1 MEGYECSQTIGG
13 GLNVRHGQSGVL
25 QGEPHAHL
33 GVPVLSAETGRQMM
47 RQGPKSPSRVGVLL
61 LDSQL
66 RPVHFNAESASILS
80 YPKKLRDFP
89 SLDAVMPAIN
99 GQLGNPSIPAS
110 PDGFT
115 SGRREYIC
123 RAFLLDSANRATSR
137 VGPRF
142 VVILE
147 RIPRPP
153 QIDLSKW
160 SEQYQLTTRER
171 ETVEHVLK
179 GLSNKE
185 IASKMSISPSTVK
198 SFLKLI
204 MVKVGASN
212 RAGIIAKMR

>member
-1 MEGYECSQTIGG
+1 MK
-13 GLNVRHGQSGVL
+13 
-25 QGEPHAHL
+25 
-33 GVPVLSAETGRQMM
+33 
-47 RQGPKSPSRVGVLL
+47 QGPKSPSRVGVLL

-66 RPVHFNAESASILS
+66 RPVHFNAESANILS
-80 YPKKLRDFP
+80 YPKKLHGIP
-89 SLDAVMPAIN
+89 SLDAVLPAIN
-99 GQLGNPSIPAS
+99 GQLGSGPSPA
-110 PDGFT
+110 PLDGFT
-115 SGRREYIC
+115 SGRREYVC
-123 RAFLLDSANRATSR
+123 RAFLLDSANKANSR
-137 VGPRF
+137 VQPRF

-147 RIPRPP
+147 RVPRAP
-153 QIDLSKW
+153 QIDLSQW

-185 IASKMSISPSTVK
+185 IASQMSISPSTVK